1 MEDKDD
7 KLNLLAVI
15 GFSGTVIDGLILHP
29 NNEELIFPIGSQIV
43 VRNVLTRQDRFLN
56 VNFQLK

>member
-15 GFSGTVIDGLILHP
+15 EFRGTVIDGLILHP

-56 VNFQLK
+56 VKFQLK